1 MSQNLDFNHSV
12 PCIYLAFFNLY
23 KINNAKEFGLKVSN
37 WNFQEEDMFKTY
49 NVDLFQVIGENAF
62 LYVSGEI
69 TMMGMAGTNL
79 VFASLKP

>member
-1 MSQNLDFNHSV
+1 
-12 PCIYLAFFNLY
+12 
-23 KINNAKEFGLKVSN
+23 
-37 WNFQEEDMFKTY
+37 MFKTY
-49 NVDLFQVIGENAF
+49 NVDLFQGIGENAF

>member
-1 MSQNLDFNHSV
+1 MSQNLDFKHYV
-12 PCIYLAFFNLY
+12 PYIYL
-23 KINNAKEFGLKVSN
+23 VHCH

-49 NVDLFQVIGENAF
+49 NVYLFQGEIAF
-62 LYVSGEI
+62 LFVSGKI

>member
-12 PCIYLAFFNLY
+12 PYIYLAFFNLY
-23 KINNAKEFGLKVSN
+23 RINNAKEFSLK
-37 WNFQEEDMFKTY
+37 
-49 NVDLFQVIGENAF
+49 VDLFQGIGENTF